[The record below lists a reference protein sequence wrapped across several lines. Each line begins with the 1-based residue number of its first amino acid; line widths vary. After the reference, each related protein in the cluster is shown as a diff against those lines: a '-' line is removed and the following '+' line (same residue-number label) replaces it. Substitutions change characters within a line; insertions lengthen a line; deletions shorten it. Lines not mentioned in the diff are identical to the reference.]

1 MNGGRA
7 GQEHEPPWGRHGR
20 AIPGRQINRGLVGM
34 DVNVLMGAVTGLML
48 SGLLVTSR
56 QECAQ
61 WLLPATASAQRWT
74 PPISGAVTGTGI
86 FIASASLWLLLA
98 ALR

>member
-1 MNGGRA
+1 
-7 GQEHEPPWGRHGR
+7 
-20 AIPGRQINRGLVGM
+20 M
-34 DVNVLMGAVTGLML
+34 DVNVLLGAVTGLML

-56 QECAQ
+56 HECAE
-61 WLLPATASAQRWT
+61 WLLASSDSAQRWT

-98 ALR
+98 GLS